1 MAHNQVEGYAQRK
14 LFAAHWSMEAVT
26 VALEKGDVFQSIFRV
41 NAYNRIEAY
50 CKIDGVPVDVLIS
63 GFHSQNR
70 AVEGDIVA
78 IKVEPFSSWT
88 KMKGTIESSRHPA
101 VEDNNLL
108 AGVSESNNDN
118 CRRKKKTDASMEC
131 VCNTNGK
138 PFPEKSLHNVNDNF
152 HGQNGQELIRPAS
165 SGYIDGN
172 NQFELDHSMAC
183 SSGERREVETVAE
196 KLCTMISS
204 YPSKRPTGRVV
215 AIIERSARRKAIV
228 GFLRIKQWL
237 FSRESCRKD
246 MKKAK
251 LLLLSSKRE
260 YIQLIPTDP
269 KYPKMMIP
277 VKSLPNS
284 IMKRLEDCDLTLEME
299 LVAVQI
305 IEWNEEYDIPCAHVV
320 HIFGRGGEVESQI
333 AAILFQN
340 AVDSSD
346 FPPEAMACIPH
357 VPWRIPEEEFQH
369 RRDLR
374 NLCTFTID
382 PATASDFDDA
392 LSVERL
398 PNDIYRVGVHIADV
412 SYFVLPDTALD
423 VEAQIRSTS
432 VYLLQHKL
440 PMLPPLFSD
449 NLGSLSPGLERLA
462 FSIIW
467 DINLGGE
474 VLDRWI
480 GRTVVQ
486 SCCKLSYEHAQDIID
501 GTLNVE
507 SLNDGCP
514 QLHGHFTWSDV
525 ITSVQNLHEISV
537 VLKEKR
543 FKDGALSLE
552 IPKTV
557 FLFDEDGIPYDSV
570 LSGRTKSNF
579 LVEEFMLLA
588 NRTAAE
594 VITRAYPS
602 SALLRRHPEPKLS
615 KLREFEAFCSKQGL
629 QLDTSTSGQLHQ
641 SLECIRH
648 ELKNDSVLFHV
659 LMSYA
664 TRPMQLATYFCS
676 GDVTDAGND
685 WGHYALAVPLYTHF
699 TSPLRRYPDIIV
711 HRTLAATLEA
721 EDMCL
726 QQIRMLN
733 LNGEKLFKRC
743 FTGLS
748 FNKEEVETFDIQKA
762 LSDAAMKHAVPCTEL
777 LGGVAAHCNERKLA
791 SRHVKDATDKLYMWL
806 LLRNKEV
813 FLSEARVLG
822 LGPKFMSI
830 YVAKLAIE
838 RRIYYDEVEGLTA
851 EWLEVTSTLVLN
863 FHPNNRSHRRGTASK
878 FKPIEEVAM
887 ITSPYNMVSETDISG
902 DSGNSDSA
910 TESGSS
916 KHADIEPAV
925 FPLVLHLLSTVPVAL
940 HPIGGDDGPLD
951 IGARLYMTSYFC

>member
-14 LFAAHWSMEAVT
+14 LFASYWSTQAVT
-26 VALEKGDVFQSIFRV
+26 VALDKGDVFKSNFRV
-41 NAYNRIEAY
+41 NAHNRVEAY
-50 CKIDGVPVDVLIS
+50 CKIDGVPVDILIN
-63 GFHSQNR
+63 GIQSQNR

-78 IKVEPFSSWT
+78 IKVEPLSSWT

-101 VEDNNLL
+101 VEDNNNSL
-108 AGVSESNNDN
+108 AGVSESNNEN
-118 CRRKKKTDASMEC
+118 CRRKKKSDANMQC
-131 VCNTNGK
+131 VCNTNGQ
-138 PFPEKSLHNVNDNF
+138 PFPEKGLHNIND
-152 HGQNGQELIRPAS
+152 
-165 SGYIDGN
+165 IDGN
-172 NQFELDHSMAC
+172 NQFEVDHSTAC
-183 SSGERREVETVAE
+183 SSSSERREVETAVE
-196 KLCTMISS
+196 KLCTMVSS
-204 YPSKRPTGRVV
+204 LPAKRPTGRVV
-215 AIIERSARRKAIV
+215 AIIEKSPRRKAIV

-237 FSRESCRKD
+237 FSKESFKKD
-246 MKKAK
+246 TKKAK
-251 LLLLSSKRE
+251 SLLSSSKLE

-269 KYPKMMIP
+269 KYPKMMVP
-277 VKSLPNS
+277 VKTLPNGIS
-284 IMKRLEDCDLTLEME
+284 KRLEDSDLTLEME
-299 LVAVQI
+299 LVAAEIV
-305 IEWNEEYDIPCAHVV
+305 EWNEEYDIPCAHVV
-320 HIFGRGGEVESQI
+320 HVFGRGGEVESQI

-346 FPPEAMACIPH
+346 FPPEAMACIPR
-357 VPWRIPEEEFQH
+357 VPWRIPEDEFRH

-374 NLCTFTID
+374 NLCVFTID
-382 PATASDFDDA
+382 PSTASDLDDA

-398 PNDIYRVGVHIADV
+398 SNGIYRVGVHIADV
-412 SYFVLPDTALD
+412 SYFVLPHTALD
-423 VEAQIRSTS
+423 VDAQIRSTS
-432 VYLLQHKL
+432 VYLLRRKL
-440 PMLPPLFSD
+440 PMLPPLLSD
-449 NLGSLSPGLERLA
+449 NLGSLSPGVERLA

-486 SCCKLSYEHAQDIID
+486 SCCKLSYEHAQEIID

-507 SLNDGCP
+507 GLNDNCP
-514 QLHGHFTWSDV
+514 QLHGRFTWSDV
-525 ITSVQNLHEISV
+525 ITSVQSLHEISG

-543 FKDGALSLE
+543 FKNGALSLE
-552 IPKTV
+552 TPKTV

-629 QLDTSTSGQLHQ
+629 QLDTSTSGQLNQ

-659 LMSYA
+659 LMNYA

-676 GDVTDAGND
+676 GDVTDAAGNND

-721 EDMCL
+721 EE
-726 QQIRMLN
+726 MLN
-733 LNGEKLFKRC
+733 LNAGERSFKRF

-748 FNKEEVETFDIQKA
+748 FDKKEVEDAFDVQKA
-762 LSDAAMKHAVPCTEL
+762 LSDAAMKHAVPCTEI

-791 SRHVKDATDKLYMWL
+791 SRYVKDATDKLYMWL

-851 EWLEVTSTLVLN
+851 EWLEFTSTLVLSYS
-863 FHPNNRSHRRGTASK
+863 PNNRSHKRGTASK
-878 FKPIEEVAM
+878 FKPIEEAAM
-887 ITSPYNMVSETDISG
+887 VTFPDISG
-902 DSGNSDSA
+902 DSGKSESDS
-910 TESGSS
+910 SN
-916 KHADIEPAV
+916 HADIQPAV

-951 IGARLYMTSYFC
+951 IGARLYMASYFC